1 MRLKLHSLL
10 GIVPTGSIVDP
21 CPVMVSKRNGVVYS
35 SEFLRLRKMFL
46 PFICLFPIFLIVVS
60 VFGVI
65 ICLFLRVIVLFN
77 YSGKENEQLTDMRTA
92 KLNRAHKVLL
102 KMGVISFI
110 VVVVFLIFIPL
121 IGGFITA
128 KISGS

>member
-1 MRLKLHSLL
+1 
-10 GIVPTGSIVDP
+10 
-21 CPVMVSKRNGVVYS
+21 
-35 SEFLRLRKMFL
+35 MFL